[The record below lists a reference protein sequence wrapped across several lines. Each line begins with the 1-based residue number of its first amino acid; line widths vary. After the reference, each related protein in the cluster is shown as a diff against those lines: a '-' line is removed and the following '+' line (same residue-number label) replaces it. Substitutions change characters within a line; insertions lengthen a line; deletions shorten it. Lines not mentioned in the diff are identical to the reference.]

1 MQIPITFDL
10 PNHPMTEL
18 LVLRSQVN
26 REFSRFSRTLS
37 RGRMHI
43 SLSDDQQVVCS
54 LDLHTKA
61 GQKVAISETAET
73 LKQAFRLAV
82 QSTQQRLRAIEHDTE
97 QAKLLRRTSGGSFD
111 GSQLPNRRSL
121 KL

>member
-1 MQIPITFDL
+1 MQIPVTFDL

-43 SLSDDQQVVCS
+43 ALTDDQQVVCS
-54 LDLHTKA
+54 LELHTKS
-61 GQKVAISETAET
+61 GQKVEVFESAES
-73 LKQAFRLAV
+73 LKQAFRFAV
-82 QSTQQRLRAIEHDTE
+82 QAAQQRLRAIEHDTE
-97 QAKLLRRTSGGSFD
+97 QAKLLRRTSRGSFD
-111 GSQLPNRRSL
+111 TSQLPNRRSL
-121 KL
+121 QL